1 MDNLA
6 AGPRT
11 IRRWRGL
18 LLREIR
24 ENRSLLL
31 YAPCL
36 LVLVA
41 ILLGMRLFTLLTLE
55 RQKAGLELLF
65 NRFEGLN
72 ASDVAPL
79 LTSAG
84 ALNLLFIIGIATSY
98 LASSLY
104 ADRKEQSYF
113 FWQSMP
119 ISDRSTI
126 LSKVVTA
133 VVMIPGIYMGVLTAG
148 SLMLIIDE
156 VIRHGLAVDGD
167 RSISGAD
174 AYACY
179 ATFSSASAECI
190 SGNLVLFDGD
200 HRFKCCLGVCCWECV

>member
-41 ILLGMRLFTLLTLE
+41 ILLGMRLFTLLPLE

-148 SLMLIIDE
+148 SLMLIIG
-156 VIRHGLAVDGD
+156 VAGY
-167 RSISGAD
+167 S
-174 AYACY
+174 
-179 ATFSSASAECI
+179 FS
-190 SGNLVLFDGD
+190 
-200 HRFKCCLGVCCWECV
+200 LGVELNGLQ